1 MKKIFLYRFL
11 ITTIFIAVFGCTT
24 PYNYQSSSAYEDVIV
39 IESTITNQN
48 KTHEVKVTRAY
59 KLDEKSP
66 TFETGAVV
74 FVTDNIGNKYDFKQ
88 NTDKYTSVNTFQ
100 VAPDRQYQ
108 LHVKTKD
115 GRSYISTTEKL
126 PQQTEISSVEANK
139 VTKNNQLGV
148 EITVNSTDPT
158 NNSHYYRYEYE
169 ETYKIVAPKYSP
181 IKAVPVYFAAGSY
194 PPGKV
199 VLEERT
205 ENVRICY
212 SNQNSNELLLTST
225 SDLSEDKVSNFPVRF
240 IASTD
245 PIIRNRYSIL
255 VKQYVQSLAAHTFFE
270 TLQEISK
277 SGSILSQTQPG
288 FFYGNIKAVD
298 NPGEKVIGYF
308 DVSSYSEKRLFFNFT
323 DVLNGEPIPKYPYTC
338 PSEFATEDEAKEYIF
353 SYCFNKNPAFECQ
366 GELILEFLSSGFKV
380 YFPTEFPTS
389 YILYPIECGDCTS
402 YSSNVKPPFWIE

>member
-1 MKKIFLYRFL
+1 MF
-11 ITTIFIAVFGCTT
+11 TAVFGCTT

-48 KTHEVKVTRAY
+48 KTQEVKVTRAY

-66 TFETGAVV
+66 TFEAGAVV
-74 FVTDNIGNKYDFKQ
+74 FVTDNLGNKYDFKQ
-88 NTDKYTSVNTFQ
+88 STDKYTSVTTFQ

-108 LHVKTKD
+108 LHVRTKD
-115 GRSYISTTEKL
+115 GRSYISSTEKL
-126 PQQTEISSVEANK
+126 PQQTEISSLEATK
-139 VTKNNQLGV
+139 VTKENQLGV

-158 NNSHYYRYEYE
+158 NNSRYYRYEYE

-181 IKAVPVYFAAGSY
+181 IKARVVFFPAGSY
-194 PPGKV
+194 PPGQV
-199 VLEERT
+199 ILEERT
-205 ENVRICY
+205 EQVRICY
-212 SNQNSNELLLTST
+212 STQNSTELLLTST

-245 PIIRNRYSIL
+245 PIIMNRYSIL

-270 TLQEISK
+270 TLKEISK

-308 DVSSYSEKRLFFNFT
+308 DVSSYSEKRLFFNFK
-323 DVLNGEPIPKYPYTC
+323 DLLNGEPIPKYPYNC
-338 PSEFATEDEAKEYIF
+338 PTEFATVEEAKDYIF
-353 SYCFNKNPAFECQ
+353 SYCFNKNPAFGCQ
-366 GELILEFLSSGFKV
+366 GELILNLLSNGTKV

-389 YILYPIECGDCTS
+389 YMLYDPPCGDCTS
-402 YSSNVKPPFWIE
+402 ISSNIKPPFWID